1 MAGEEERRQYDKN
14 ITTLTIAVERLAEN
28 QNVMAQEVRELTKTI
43 SKLDVVMEK
52 MVNIENRHNAAFAAI
67 DDRVKS
73 LEKKQSDG
81 CPALKEMRVGY
92 EGKYEKVLEN
102 LQYNSKNIESMQA
115 IVSRVAWAI
124 ITAVGMA
131 VIALVVKVGG

>member
-1 MAGEEERRQYDKN
+1 MEDERRQYDKN

-52 MVNIENRHNAAFAAI
+52 MINIENRHNTAFTII

-73 LEKKQSDG
+73 LEKNQNDG
-81 CPALKEMRVGY
+81 CPALKEMKVGY
-92 EGKYEKVLEN
+92 DGKYEKVLEN
-102 LQYNSKNIESMQA
+102 LQYNRKNIESMQA

-124 ITAVGMA
+124 VTAVGMA
-131 VIALVVKVGG
+131 VIALVIKTGN